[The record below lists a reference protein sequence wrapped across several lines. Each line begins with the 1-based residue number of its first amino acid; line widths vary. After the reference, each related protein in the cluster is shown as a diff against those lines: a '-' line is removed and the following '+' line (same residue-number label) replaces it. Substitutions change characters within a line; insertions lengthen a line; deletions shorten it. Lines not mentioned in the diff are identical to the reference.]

1 VKHRLSGKTG
11 ITPAGFLQGGE
22 GGVAQ
27 DMRKFNFQI
36 GTVLEYCLSSDK
48 VADFFKFRKK

>member
-22 GGVAQ
+22 GGAACEEEQ
-27 DMRKFNFQI
+27 
-36 GTVLEYCLSSDK
+36 
-48 VADFFKFRKK
+48 AKKRRDDI

>member
-1 VKHRLSGKTG
+1 MKHRLSGKTG